1 MIEIENAGSGVY
13 VLRFQNGEN
22 RFTPEFFENVERAL
36 DEVEGQAKAVVT
48 TGEDKYYSNGI
59 DLDWLSANGE
69 KTNWFVDR
77 LHAVYARFLKQNIPS
92 VAAVNG
98 HAFAGGAMLALSH
111 DFLVMREDRGWF
123 CLPEVDINIPFTPAM
138 AALIQSKLPTRT
150 AHEAMLTGRRYTA
163 AEALEAGIVH
173 RVAPEGEVLSRAVE
187 LAAALAVKE
196 GRTFGAIRR
205 TMYRPAVKALSGESA
220 LLSS

>member
-1 MIEIENAGSGVY
+1 
-13 VLRFQNGEN
+13 
-22 RFTPEFFENVERAL
+22 
-36 DEVEGQAKAVVT
+36 
-48 TGEDKYYSNGI
+48 
-59 DLDWLSANGE
+59 
-69 KTNWFVDR
+69 VDR
-77 LHAVYARFLKQNIPS
+77 LHAVYARFLRQNIPS